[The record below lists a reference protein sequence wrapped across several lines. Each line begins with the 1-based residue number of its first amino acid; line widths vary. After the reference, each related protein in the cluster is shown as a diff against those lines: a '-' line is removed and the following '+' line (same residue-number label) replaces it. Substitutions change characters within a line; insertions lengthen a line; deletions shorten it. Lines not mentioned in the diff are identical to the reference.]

1 MSNAKASGA
10 AAPAGRLAGRPVVV
24 DRQRFI
30 DAALGMLAEGRN
42 LAEVSVADLCIRA
55 RAGKGSFY
63 SPGHFREGK
72 LPELHREVI
81 AVWLRESAAASE
93 VLRATLGTVRDPLER
108 LRMIRAAG
116 GTDAVRADAMRRWAV
131 TSDTA
136 AAAVADAAGPVLAH
150 ISAALSDLGFPAA
163 DAGALAR
170 LLAPVLGPA
179 DDAAVDVLLRTL
191 DRAARDLRSGDE
203 VAAAPGRG
211 PGETVLFMLPR
222 DTPTEIRR
230 QVEEQAQGWLVSLVP
245 GEPADVQ
252 LAQATQPGEGSELPA
267 SSRRRAHSRPG
278 RPGRAG
284 DERPP
289 VDIRVLTGSLEVT
302 GDDDLAVPV
311 ARRERALLS
320 MLLVRPGQARS
331 RELLARGLWPGRP
344 PARPAGALRVAVSRA
359 RKAVGDAR
367 VATLDGGYR
376 AEAGPGE
383 LDLGRYLALR
393 EEGAAAAGQ
402 GNAGEAAAAMAAAL
416 GCWGTAPFADLPD
429 EPETAA
435 DAARLLALRQE
446 DQFALADMQLALGRH
461 QAIVPGLLART
472 VADPVQERTW
482 EQLVLA
488 LIRCGR
494 RGEALDAYARARAA
508 LIAAHGSGPGPVL
521 AALMRAALDGEHPDW
536 PPGPRPAAR

>member
-1 MSNAKASGA
+1 MSG
-10 AAPAGRLAGRPVVV
+10 PGP
-24 DRQRFI
+24 
-30 DAALGMLAEGRN
+30 
-42 LAEVSVADLCIRA
+42 
-55 RAGKGSFY
+55 GKGSFY
-63 SPGHFREGK
+63 SPGHFREGR

-93 VLRATLGTVRDPLER
+93 VLRATLRTVRDPLER

-131 TSDTA
+131 TDDTA

-170 LLAPVLGPA
+170 LLAPVLGSA
-179 DDAAVDVLLRTL
+179 DDAAIDVLLRTL

-203 VAAAPGRG
+203 VATASGRG
-211 PGETVLFMLPR
+211 PGETVLYMLPR
-222 DTPTEIRR
+222 GTPAEVRR
-230 QVEEQAQGWLVSLVP
+230 QLEEQAQGWLVSLVP

-252 LAQATQPGEGSELPA
+252 LAQAAQPVEGSELPA
-267 SSRRRAHSRPG
+267 PRRRAHSRPG
-278 RPGRAG
+278 PARAG
-284 DERPP
+284 GGAAGGHPGAY
-289 VDIRVLTGSLEVT
+289 GSLEVT
-302 GDDDLAVPV
+302 GDDDTAVPV

-320 MLLVRPGQARS
+320 MLLVRPGQACS

-359 RKAVGDAR
+359 RKAVGGAR

-393 EEGAAAAGQ
+393 EEGAAAAGR
-402 GNAGEAAAAMAAAL
+402 GDDGEAAAALAAAL

-446 DQFALADMQLALGRH
+446 DQFALADMQLALGR
-461 QAIVPGLLART
+461 APGDRPRPPRAG
-472 VADPVQERTW
+472 
-482 EQLVLA
+482 
-488 LIRCGR
+488 GR
-494 RGEALDAYARARAA
+494 R
-508 LIAAHGSGPGPVL
+508 PGP
-521 AALMRAALDGEHPDW
+521 
-536 PPGPRPAAR
+536 